1 MCQTEIMRN
10 VMMLLI
16 CVSAFGQPQ
25 PPTDATRADRS
36 DVIRTNVNVVIAP
49 TTVRD
54 RSGNFVNGLQL
65 QDFELYDNHKL
76 QKISADVRDEP
87 LSLVIAVQKSS
98 NLNDIMPKIQRI
110 GSMLNTLVAGQDGE
124 LAVLAFDH
132 RIQLMQDFTNE
143 TEKVSEAMKKIVPG
157 SNNHRL
163 LHAVTD
169 SIRMLNN
176 RPPNPHRALLLLTD
190 NRPAPT

>member
-1 MCQTEIMRN
+1 MSWIYWKEGPPTRMCQTEIMRN

-65 QDFELYDNHKL
+65 QDFELYDRSEEHTSEL
-76 QKISADVRDEP
+76 QSPV
-87 LSLVIAVQKSS
+87 
-98 NLNDIMPKIQRI
+98 
-110 GSMLNTLVAGQDGE
+110 
-124 LAVLAFDH
+124 H
-132 RIQLMQDFTNE
+132 
-143 TEKVSEAMKKIVPG
+143 
-157 SNNHRL
+157 
-163 LHAVTD
+163 
-169 SIRMLNN
+169 
-176 RPPNPHRALLLLTD
+176 
-190 NRPAPT
+190 